1 MLLNYQ
7 LPAAGP
13 LTPDDYDVRD
23 GFAQRWG
30 KTDGWTGK
38 NIMLLRLGSGASA
51 YEPSE
56 LLSLQ
61 PQFPAACTLDSR
73 RGVWRYGA
81 LLCRDIVPELV
92 IIIKEMKILN

>member
-1 MLLNYQ
+1 MVTLFKILNSNPGALRTCQRIGPGSASVLLNYQ

-38 NIMLLRLGSGASA
+38 NIMLLRLGSG
-51 YEPSE
+51 P
-56 LLSLQ
+56 LLIN
-61 PQFPAACTLDSR
+61 PQNF
-73 RGVWRYGA
+73 
-81 LLCRDIVPELV
+81 
-92 IIIKEMKILN
+92 